1 MSLLEAIEVLK
12 RGGVVIFP
20 TETAYGIG
28 CRIDSEEAVRRL
40 IKIRRREEGKPFLVL
55 VDSLGMA
62 KNYLQDLPVKV
73 EALMKRFWPGP
84 LTIVYFACKERVP
97 FDVRGG
103 GETLGVRMPDYD
115 LVLKLVGG
123 VGVPVLAPSANFAAE
138 ATPFRL
144 EELNPELVKL
154 VDFTIKE
161 PCGGYKK
168 PSTVIDCTKEPWQ
181 ILREGAVRISNF

>member
-1 MSLLEAIEVLK
+1 MSWSEATGVLK

-28 CRIDSEEAVRRL
+28 CRIDNQEAVRRL
-40 IKIRRREEGKPFLVL
+40 VKIRGREKEKPFLVL
-55 VDSLGMA
+55 VDSLEMA
-62 KNYLQDLPVKV
+62 KKYLQDLPIKV
-73 EALMKRFWPGP
+73 ETLAKKFWPGP
-84 LTIVYFACKERVP
+84 LTIVYFACKERVS

-123 VGVPVLAPSANFAAE
+123 VGVPILAPSANFAGGIA
-138 ATPFRL
+138 PFKL
-144 EELNPELVKL
+144 SELNPELVKL

-161 PCGGYKK
+161 PCGGYKLA
-168 PSTVIDCTKEPWQ
+168 STVIDCTKKPWE
-181 ILREGAVRISNF
+181 IIREGAVRISNF